1 MAKMFFHEIVCWL
14 PVYLV
19 ACDSTTWWV
28 TQQGIVV
35 AVLLR
40 VCINC
45 IGLYNQHMACRPSH
59 LTDDEIYD

>member
-1 MAKMFFHEIVCWL
+1 MSKMFFHEIVS
-14 PVYLV
+14 V
-19 ACDSTTWWV
+19 DWWV

-45 IGLYNQHMACRPSH
+45 IGLFNQHIACRPSH
-59 LTDDEIYD
+59 LIDDEIYD